1 MRIQFSPGQQRA
13 FLEEVQRAICANLA
27 SLAGRLGV
35 CGRTIRDWRREKW
48 QMDERSLSQ
57 LCRLA
62 KLPRPRRI
70 TLLSA
75 HWSVQKVFR
84 SNPEYF
90 RQRGVAV
97 RKEIVQPPRSAD
109 LAEWIG
115 IVLGDGGMTRYQV
128 TISLNHTL
136 EAKYAEYV
144 ARLAARLFGL
154 TSSWVV
160 DRHDDALALIF
171 SSVKLVELL
180 ERLGLR
186 RGNKIRHRADIPSWI
201 WEREEY
207 RIACLRGLMDTDG
220 CVYF

>member
-1 MRIQFSPGQQRA
+1 
-13 FLEEVQRAICANLA
+13 
-27 SLAGRLGV
+27 
-35 CGRTIRDWRREKW
+35 
-48 QMDERSLSQ
+48 MDERSLSQ

-70 TLLSA
+70 TLLSE
-75 HWSVQKVFR
+75 HWSVQKASRLGGRRHVELYGNPGTAAGRARGGQNAQKRFR

-220 CVYF
+220 CVYY